1 VVVGAPVPMSAPA
14 DVEAVQQAMQQFALS
29 LLALSSSS
37 GSSGAAAAPV
47 TAVSYEESSGTTG
60 SEEVV

>member
-1 VVVGAPVPMSAPA
+1 MSAPT
-14 DVEAVQQAMQQFALS
+14 DDEAVQQAMQQFALS

-47 TAVSYEESSGTTG
+47 TAVSYEESLGTTG

>member
-1 VVVGAPVPMSAPA
+1 VPMSAPA
-14 DVEAVQQAMQQFALS
+14 DDEAVQQAMQQFALS

-37 GSSGAAAAPV
+37 GSSGAATAPV
-47 TAVSYEESSGTTG
+47 TAVSYEESLGTTG